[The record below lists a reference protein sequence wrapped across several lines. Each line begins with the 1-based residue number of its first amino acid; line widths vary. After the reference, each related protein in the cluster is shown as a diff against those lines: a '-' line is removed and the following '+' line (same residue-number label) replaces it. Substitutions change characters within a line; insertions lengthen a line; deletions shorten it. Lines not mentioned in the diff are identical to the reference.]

1 MIKKLFRFVFDVI
14 SGSKKDDI
22 GAFSAQSAFFMT
34 ISVIPF
40 IMLLIS
46 VIKFLPLSDEQLI
59 AYLIDIFPYGAR
71 SLIASFVQE
80 IFEKPGAA
88 VISIT
93 AVYTLW
99 AASMGVFA
107 VAKGLNRVFC
117 TSETRNYLAIRI
129 MSMVYTLA
137 LLVALV
143 LCLALFVFGDT
154 TTDIIEKATSGH
166 GFAVFMIGARKLLGA
181 LLLSA
186 FFLLIYVVVPNRK
199 TKIVLQ
205 IPGALV
211 SGIGWVSFSYLF
223 SIYYENIATFS
234 FLYGSLSVL
243 VFFMMW
249 VFVCIYIFFIGAEIN
264 KSLSAAKE

>member
-1 MIKKLFRFVFDVI
+1 MTKKFFRYLFNVI
-14 SGSKKDDI
+14 SSSKKDDI

-107 VAKGLNRVFC
+107 FAKGLNRVFC
-117 TSETRNYLAIRI
+117 TSETRNYFVIRL
-129 MSMVYTLA
+129 MSMVYTLT

-143 LCLALFVFGDT
+143 LCLALFVFGNT
-154 TTDIIEKATSGH
+154 TSDIIEKAASNH
-166 GFAVFMIGARKLLGA
+166 GFAVVMIGMRKILGV
-181 LLLSA
+181 LILSA

-199 TKIVLQ
+199 TKILSQ
-205 IPGALV
+205 LPGALV

-223 SIYYENIATFS
+223 SIYYENISTFS

-249 VFVCIYIFFIGAEIN
+249 VFVCIYILFIGAEIN
-264 KSLSAAKE
+264 KCLTSAKE